1 MDVYAKCSNY
11 ATDTCPCI
19 LAENGKCIEC
29 SMCRGEEYCTCTDT
43 VSFCIQQ
50 ELINHGGRA
59 RQQHRSMRCEVR
71 HVKEYDEVFRF
82 IRVDVPNA
90 GDYKKLGAYVFVRMN
105 ENPFFDVPISV
116 LHEDSNSGTIG
127 LIIQMVGIKTESFRY
142 VKEGDCIY
150 VRGPYYNGMQGRNAV
165 AHLHDSKAAVIC
177 RGIGFIP
184 SMHVIRALWQ
194 NNNTVDIYLDWGR
207 FSKRVLE
214 FYKELQAIHVNEVM
228 ISDQNGELTE
238 DFSRIAAKASDDGVE
253 LIHLGLSD
261 YLLKK
266 AIDVIER
273 NDPYHRTAISC
284 INNSHICCGEGI
296 CGACT
301 KDVGADHTVH
311 LCKEQLDCHAYKKL
325 L

>member
-1 MDVYAKCSNY
+1 MDIYTKCSNY

-29 SMCRGEEYCTCTDT
+29 SMCRGEDYCTCTDT

-50 ELINHGGRA
+50 ELFNHGGTA
-59 RQQHRSMRCEVR
+59 KQQHRSMRCEVSY
-71 HVKEYDEVFRF
+71 VKEYGDAVRF
-82 IRVDVPNA
+82 LRIDVPNV
-90 GDYKKLGAYVFVRMN
+90 GDFNKMGAYVFVRVD

-116 LHEDSNSGTIG
+116 LYEDYNTGTIG
-127 LIIQMVGIKTESFRY
+127 LIIQMVGIKTERFRS
-142 VKEGDCIY
+142 VRKGDFIY
-150 VRGPYYNGMQGRNAV
+150 VRGPYYNGMQGRSAV
-165 AHLHDSKAAVIC
+165 SHLHDSRAAVIC

-184 SMHVIRALWQ
+184 SMHVIGALWR
-194 NNNTVDIYLDWGR
+194 NNNTVDVYLDWGT
-207 FSKRVLE
+207 FNKQLLG
-214 FYKELQAIHVNEVM
+214 FFKKLQEIHVNEVR
-228 ISDQNGELTE
+228 ICDRHGELTQ
-238 DFSRIAAKASDDGVE
+238 DFNRIVAKASDDGVE

-266 AIDVIER
+266 AIGMIEQ
-273 NDPYHRTAISC
+273 NDSHRRTALSC

-301 KDVGADHTVH
+301 KDVGADRTVH
-311 LCKEQLDCHAYKKL
+311 LCKEQVDLREYKKL